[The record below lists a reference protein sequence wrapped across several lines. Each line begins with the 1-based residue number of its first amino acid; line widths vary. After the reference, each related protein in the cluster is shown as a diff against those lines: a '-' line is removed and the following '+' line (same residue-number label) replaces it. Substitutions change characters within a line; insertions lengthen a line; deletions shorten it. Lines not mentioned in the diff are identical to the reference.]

1 MRYLILLFLFLSS
14 LCKAA
19 DSLPDPEQLGLA
31 AAVDWARTHNRDIQQ
46 ARRAVEAAES
56 GMEVAGG
63 RPNPTLS
70 LNSTSIN
77 LGSGVG
83 GGTLRDKQVD
93 SVLRLDQPIERG
105 NKRELRLA
113 QAGASLE
120 AARADLAD
128 VRRQQGL
135 AVRLA
140 YWDLHLAADR
150 VRLTREGADLMR
162 TTLSKN
168 ELRLQ
173 AGDIAPAD
181 LARIRVDALRA
192 ETDVRAAVTDL
203 KRARAALAGLLA
215 QEALAD
221 RLRAADDWPVP
232 TAPSA
237 VSLSAL
243 QDRAD
248 VRAASARVDAAAQ
261 GKALAESLRTR
272 DVTVG
277 VQFEHYPPDARHT
290 VGFGVSVPLF
300 TGYDYGG
307 EIKRAWSDWGQA
319 QEALERVK
327 SGAAAEVDRLREEA
341 AGASDRARLYR
352 ESILPSARKSASAV
366 ELAYTHGAAGVL
378 DLLDARRT
386 LRATEGDAAAALA
399 DYAKAMASLEAA
411 LDTEKKSQ

>member
-1 MRYLILLFLFLSS
+1 MSRFLLPFLCLP
-14 LCKAA
+14 LLAIA
-19 DSLPDPEQLGLA
+19 GDSLPAPERLGLT
-31 AAVDWARTHNRDIQQ
+31 AAVDWASSHNRDIQV

-56 GMEVAGG
+56 SMEVAGG

-70 LNSTSIN
+70 LNASSIN
-77 LGSGVG
+77 LGSGLG
-83 GGTLRDKQVD
+83 GGALRDKQVD
-93 SVLRLDQPIERG
+93 SVLRLDQPFERG

-113 QAGASLE
+113 QAGAALE
-120 AARADLAD
+120 AAQADLAEA
-128 VRRQQGL
+128 RRQQIL

-140 YWDLHLAADR
+140 YWDLRLAADR
-150 VRLTREGADLMR
+150 VRLSREGADLMR
-162 TTLSKN
+162 SALAKN
-168 ELRLQ
+168 ELRLK

-192 ETDVRAAVTDL
+192 ESDARAAITDL
-203 KRARAALAGLLA
+203 KRARVALAALLS

-221 RLRAADDWPVP
+221 RLQAADEWPVP
-232 TAPSA
+232 VVPSA
-237 VSLSAL
+237 VSTSAI
-243 QDRAD
+243 QERSD
-248 VRAASARVDAAAQ
+248 VRAASARLEAAAQ

-290 VGFGVSVPLF
+290 VGLGVSIPLF

-307 EIKRAWSDWGQA
+307 EIKRAWSDWGVA

-327 SGAAAEVDRLREEA
+327 SGAVAQVDRLLEEA
-341 AGASDRARLYR
+341 AGAADRARIYQ
-352 ESILPSARKSASAV
+352 ESILPSARKSAAAV

-386 LRATEGDAAAALA
+386 LRATEGDGAAALA
-399 DYAKAMASLEAA
+399 DYAKALASLEAA
-411 LDTEKKSQ
+411 RQTEAR

>member
-1 MRYLILLFLFLSS
+1 MVRFILLFSLFPALV
-14 LCKAA
+14 LAA
-19 DSLPDPEQLGLA
+19 DSLPAPERLTLA
-31 AAVDWARTHNRDIQQ
+31 GAVDWARSHNRDIQV

-56 GMEVAGG
+56 GMDVASG

-83 GGTLRDKQVD
+83 SGSLRDKQVD
-93 SVLRLDQPIERG
+93 SVLRLDQPFERG

-128 VRRQQGL
+128 AQRQQLL

-150 VRLTREGADLMR
+150 VRLTRDGADLMR
-162 TTLSKN
+162 TTLAKN
-168 ELRLQ
+168 ELRLK

-192 ETDVRAAVTDL
+192 ETDARAAITDL
-203 KRARAALAGLLA
+203 KRARAALAALLA
-215 QEALAD
+215 QEPVAD
-221 RLRAADDWPVP
+221 RLRASDDWPVP
-232 TAPSA
+232 AAPAAMPS
-237 VSLSAL
+237 SAL
-243 QDRAD
+243 HERAD
-248 VRAASARVDAAAQ
+248 VRAATARVEAAAQ

-290 VGFGVSVPLF
+290 VGFGVSIPLF

-307 EIKRAWSDWGQA
+307 EIKRAWSDWGVA

-327 SGAAAEVDRLREEA
+327 SGAAAEVDRLQEEA
-341 AGASDRARLYR
+341 AGAADRARLYR
-352 ESILPSARKSASAV
+352 ESILPSAQKSAAAV

-399 DYAKAMASLEAA
+399 DYAKAMASLDAA
-411 LDTEKKSQ
+411 RQADIPMP

>member
-1 MRYLILLFLFLSS
+1 MWRCILFLLFLPL
-14 LCKAA
+14 LPAAAAA
-19 DSLPDPEQLGLA
+19 DGRLDSDGLTVA
-31 AAVDWARTHNRDIQQ
+31 NAVDWARTHNRDIQV
-46 ARRAVEAAES
+46 ARRAVEAAET
-56 GMEVAGG
+56 GVDVAGG

-83 GGTLRDKQVD
+83 GGGLRDKQVD
-93 SVLRLDQPIERG
+93 SVLRLDQPFERG

-113 QAGASLE
+113 QAGASLQ

-128 VRRQQGL
+128 AERQQLL

-140 YWDLHLAADR
+140 YWDLRLAADR
-150 VRLTREGADLMR
+150 VRLTREAADLMA
-162 TTLSKN
+162 TTVGKN
-168 ELRLQ
+168 ELRLK

-192 ETDVRAAVTDL
+192 ETDARAARTDL
-203 KRARAALAGLLA
+203 KRARMTLAQLLA
-215 QEALAD
+215 VEPQAD
-221 RLRAADDWPVP
+221 RLRAMDDWPAP
-232 TAPSA
+232 AAPASAPSVA
-237 VSLSAL
+237 SGE
-243 QDRAD
+243 RAD
-248 VRAASARVDAAAQ
+248 VRAAAARVEAAAH

-277 VQFEHYPPDARHT
+277 VQFEHYPPDGRRT
-290 VGFGVSVPLF
+290 VGFGVAIPLF

-307 EIKRAWSDWGQA
+307 EIKRAWSDWGVA
-319 QEALERVK
+319 QESLERVK
-327 SGAAAEVDRLREEA
+327 SGAAAEVDRLQEEA

-352 ESILPSARKSASAV
+352 DSILPAARKSAAAV

-399 DYAKAMASLEAA
+399 DYAKATASLEAA
-411 LDTEKKSQ
+411 WQVQSP